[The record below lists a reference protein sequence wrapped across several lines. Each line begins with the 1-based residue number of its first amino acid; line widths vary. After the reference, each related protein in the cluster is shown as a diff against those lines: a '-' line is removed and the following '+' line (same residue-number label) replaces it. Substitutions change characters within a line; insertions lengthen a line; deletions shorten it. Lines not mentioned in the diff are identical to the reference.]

1 MDFLIVVFVVLFN
14 SDIIYISEW
23 GKKDVGWHAC
33 FSRFGRLF
41 SYYAFYRY
49 PIWADDIQ

>member
-14 SDIIYISEW
+14 SDIIYISE
-23 GKKDVGWHAC
+23 GEKDVGWHAC

-49 PIWADDIQ
+49 AIWADDIQ